1 MDSFP
6 ALGPTINRA
15 TGANKTMRTVADY
28 REREARRIATEPSQ
42 PARAAA
48 SD

>member
-1 MDSFP
+1 M
-6 ALGPTINRA
+6 TMRMRMRA
-15 TGANKTMRTVADY
+15 RMLMMIANKTMQTVADH
-28 REREARRIATEPSQ
+28 REREARRIATERSQ